1 MKFFTPELDGQIR
14 RLMRE
19 CGQQAAQMATQQFQV
34 TQKGPADYVTS
45 VDRWLDRQL
54 SSGFAQLCPDDGAIT
69 EENDQS
75 RPAFHAGYRRLWCID
90 PLDGTEDFIQR
101 QPHYAIMVGLLSDW
115 QPVAGWIYAPAFD
128 RLYCGGPDWGLFT
141 ASGDAPPVPMPAQQ
155 PPAPSASFCPVILG
169 TKDQLNFGDAIA
181 RIIPEAQFYSL
192 GSFGLKVLE
201 VIQGRAGLY
210 IYLNRRVKLWDTTGP
225 LALAKT
231 AGLTCC
237 DLEGE
242 PLSFSPDAIHPDTLT
257 HKQPIVIGWPHF
269 VESLLPR
276 IQKAV
281 AGVSA

>member
-1 MKFFTPELDGQIR
+1 
-14 RLMRE
+14 MRE

-34 TQKGPADYVTS
+34 TQKGPADFVTS

-69 EENDQS
+69 EENEQS

-101 QPHYAIMVGLLSDW
+101 QPHYAIMVGLLSDC

-128 RLYCGGPDWGLFT
+128 RLYCGGPDWGLFQ
-141 ASGDAPPVPMPAQQ
+141 ASGEAQPVPMAASS
-155 PPAPSASFCPVILG
+155 PPLPGKSLFPLVIG

-192 GSFGLKVLE
+192 GSFGLKVME
-201 VIQGRAGLY
+201 VIQGRAGIY

-225 LALAKT
+225 VALAKA

-237 DLEGE
+237 DLEGK
-242 PLSFSPDAIHPDTLT
+242 PLSFHPDAIQPDTLI